1 MYKLKEWMTHYK
13 RITRTYMRS
22 TFSDVG
28 HLEAWGEGERK
39 LQPLRRAR
47 VDWSF
52 SGLFTFPPTPPPP
65 PHLLSRL
72 SPNLIGL
79 SVAAAVFS
87 NVVQHRPRWWQ
98 AVNFLFDSC
107 SRCLC
112 VRLWSGLPG
121 SGTSGGKHYSPTAG
135 RPSKHPQRC
144 PSHEERRNTGDQKKA
159 SKHGILG
166 LVGRRIKGFD
176 QMHLRFSK
184 HPNLTASLWWKQKIG
199 QLGFSLTKIMA
210 IKDQETAGLKVGLAR
225 RALMRA

>member
-1 MYKLKEWMTHYK
+1 MRGEW
-13 RITRTYMRS
+13 RR
-22 TFSDVG
+22 
-28 HLEAWGEGERK
+28 

-87 NVVQHRPRWWQ
+87 IVVQHRSRWWQ
-98 AVNFLFDSC
+98 AVNFFFDSS

-144 PSHEERRNTGDQKKA
+144 PSHEERRNTGDQKEKQRYRKA
-159 SKHGILG
+159 IVSKHGILGNGHWALG

-184 HPNLTASLWWKQKIG
+184 HPNLTASLW
-199 QLGFSLTKIMA
+199 S
-210 IKDQETAGLKVGLAR
+210 
-225 RALMRA
+225 

>member
-1 MYKLKEWMTHYK
+1 
-13 RITRTYMRS
+13 MRS

-28 HLEAWGEGERK
+28 HLKAWGEGERK

-87 NVVQHRPRWWQ
+87 IVVQHRSRWWQ
-98 AVNFLFDSC
+98 AVNVLFDSC
-107 SRCLC
+107 WSCLC

-144 PSHEERRNTGDQKKA
+144 PSHEERRNTGNQKEKQRYRKA
-159 SKHGILG
+159 IVSKHGILG
-166 LVGRRIKGFD
+166 LVGGRIEGFD

-184 HPNLTASLWWKQKIG
+184 HPNLTASLWSEQKTG

-225 RALMRA
+225 KALIRA

>member
-1 MYKLKEWMTHYK
+1 MRGGGEEASTSQTRKSRLKFQWPVHFSPNT
-13 RITRTYMRS
+13 TS
-22 TFSDVG
+22 T
-28 HLEAWGEGERK
+28 
-39 LQPLRRAR
+39 
-47 VDWSF
+47 
-52 SGLFTFPPTPPPP
+52 

-98 AVNFLFDSC
+98 AINFLFDSC

-144 PSHEERRNTGDQKKA
+144 PSHEERRNTGDQKK
-159 SKHGILG
+159 SKNIERQLQVNMAYWAWWEGG
-166 LVGRRIKGFD
+166 LRDLIKCIWD
-176 QMHLRFSK
+176 S
-184 HPNLTASLWWKQKIG
+184 
-199 QLGFSLTKIMA
+199 
-210 IKDQETAGLKVGLAR
+210 
-225 RALMRA
+225 

>member
-1 MYKLKEWMTHYK
+1 MRGGGEEASTSQTRKSRLKFQWAVH
-13 RITRTYMRS
+13 
-22 TFSDVG
+22 FS
-28 HLEAWGEGERK
+28 
-39 LQPLRRAR
+39 PNTT
-47 VDWSF
+47 S
-52 SGLFTFPPTPPPP
+52 SP

-87 NVVQHRPRWWQ
+87 NVVQPRSRWWQ

-144 PSHEERRNTGDQKKA
+144 PSHEERRNTGDQKKQRRRKAIA

-176 QMHLRFSK
+176 QMHLRISK
-184 HPNLTASLWWKQKIG
+184 HPNLTASLWSKKKTG
-199 QLGFSLTKIMA
+199 QSGLSLTKIVA

-225 RALMRA
+225 RALIRA

>member
-1 MYKLKEWMTHYK
+1 MYEKHFQQCRTFKSMRGRGEDASTPQTRKSRLKFQWPVH
-13 RITRTYMRS
+13 
-22 TFSDVG
+22 FSPNTTSS
-28 HLEAWGEGERK
+28 L
-39 LQPLRRAR
+39 
-47 VDWSF
+47 
-52 SGLFTFPPTPPPP
+52 
-65 PHLLSRL
+65 PHLLSRP

-79 SVAAAVFS
+79 FVAAAVFHI
-87 NVVQHRPRWWQ
+87 VVQHRSRWWQ
-98 AVNFLFDSC
+98 AVNLLFDFS

-144 PSHEERRNTGDQKKA
+144 PSHEERRNTGDQKEKQRCRKAIA

-184 HPNLTASLWWKQKIG
+184 HPNLTASLW
-199 QLGFSLTKIMA
+199 S
-210 IKDQETAGLKVGLAR
+210 
-225 RALMRA
+225 

>member
-1 MYKLKEWMTHYK
+1 MRGGGEEASTSQTRKSRLKFQWPVH
-13 RITRTYMRS
+13 
-22 TFSDVG
+22 FS
-28 HLEAWGEGERK
+28 
-39 LQPLRRAR
+39 PNTTT
-47 VDWSF
+47 S
-52 SGLFTFPPTPPPP
+52 SP

-98 AVNFLFDSC
+98 AVNFFFDSS

-144 PSHEERRNTGDQKKA
+144 PSHAERRNTGDQKK
-159 SKHGILG
+159 SKNIERQLQVNMAYWAWWEGG
-166 LVGRRIKGFD
+166 LRDLIKCIWD
-176 QMHLRFSK
+176 S
-184 HPNLTASLWWKQKIG
+184 
-199 QLGFSLTKIMA
+199 
-210 IKDQETAGLKVGLAR
+210 
-225 RALMRA
+225 